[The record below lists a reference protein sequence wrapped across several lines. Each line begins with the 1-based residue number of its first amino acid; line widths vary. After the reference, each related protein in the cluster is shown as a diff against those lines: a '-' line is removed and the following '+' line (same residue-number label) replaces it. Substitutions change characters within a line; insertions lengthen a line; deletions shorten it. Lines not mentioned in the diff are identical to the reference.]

1 MFGSGWKAWLNIR
14 AYNPF
19 KIRNYKH
26 FNMNKDENGFNGS
39 DKNFENMFRE
49 AKNKF
54 ESEA

>member
-1 MFGSGWKAWLNIR
+1 
-14 AYNPF
+14 
-19 KIRNYKH
+19 
-26 FNMNKDENGFNGS
+26 MNKDENGFNGS